1 MPLDQDEPNVRVA
14 EFGRRV
20 ELFLQD
26 DIGSYLLSRAN
37 EHSEQAIR
45 EFKSADPFNSAQ
57 IAAIQRKLLTADNF
71 IAWLQDAVDVGQS
84 ALEQLKQENSDG

>member
-1 MPLDQDEPNVRVA
+1 MSLDQDEPNVRLA
-14 EFGRRV
+14 EFGRRI

-26 DIGSYLLSRAN
+26 DIGAYLLSRAN

-45 EFKSADPFNSAQ
+45 EFKGADPANTAQ

-71 IAWLQDAVDVGQS
+71 IQWLQDAVDGGHT
-84 ALEQLKQENSDG
+84 ALEQLKQENNNG